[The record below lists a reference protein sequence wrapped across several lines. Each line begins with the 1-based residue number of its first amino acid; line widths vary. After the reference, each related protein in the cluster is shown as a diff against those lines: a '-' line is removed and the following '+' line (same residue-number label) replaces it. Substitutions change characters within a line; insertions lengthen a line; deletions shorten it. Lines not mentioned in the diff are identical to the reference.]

1 MTRILALIAI
11 LAAAA
16 QQTPPVTPAQRPT
29 PGGDG
34 GLTLDG
40 ASPIIDNERVA
51 VWDFTWTRGVP
62 GPLERQTT
70 DSVWISVSPSV
81 GDVRYWAK
89 GAPRRA
95 ERSIGSPFRT
105 IAIDLKEHPVAPLK
119 NTSGVPN
126 AFPRPG
132 NNRKVFENERVIV
145 WDFTW
150 TPGQPTPMHFH
161 DKDVVVVY
169 LGTGTLRSTTPDGKA
184 VDNKWKPGDTRF
196 NLRDRVHTETLVE
209 GELRAIIT
217 ELK

>member
-1 MTRILALIAI
+1 MSRLIALLAL
-11 LAAAA
+11 LA
-16 QQTPPVTPAQRPT
+16 VPAPQ
-29 PGGDG
+29 DG
-34 GLTLDG
+34 PNLTLNG
-40 ASPIIDNERVA
+40 ARPIIDNERVA

-62 GPLERQTT
+62 EALERSRT
-70 DSVWISVSPSV
+70 DSVWISVSPSA

-95 ERSIGSPFRT
+95 EQSIGTPIRMIS
-105 IAIDLKEHPVAPLK
+105 IDLKDHPVAPIA
-119 NTSGVPN
+119 NTSGFPN

-132 NNRKVFENERVIV
+132 NNRKVFENNRVIV

-150 TPGQPTPMHFH
+150 TKDVPTPMHFH

-184 VDNKWKPGDTRF
+184 TDNKWKPGDTRF
-196 NLRDRVHTETLVE
+196 NLGNRIHTETLIE
-209 GELRAIIT
+209 GELRAVIT

>member
-1 MTRILALIAI
+1 MPRMTRLIAFLLL
-11 LAAAA
+11 LAAPA
-16 QQTPPVTPAQRPT
+16 AQRPT
-29 PGGDG
+29 PPGSSD
-34 GLTLDG
+34 LVTLDG
-40 ASPIIDNERVA
+40 AAPIIRNDRVE
-51 VWDFTWTRGVP
+51 VWDFIWTRGVP
-62 GPLERQTT
+62 AALESQTT
-70 DSVWISVSPSV
+70 ASLWISVSPSA

-95 ERSIGSPFRT
+95 ERSIGSPLRM
-105 IAIDLKEHPVAPLK
+105 ISIDLKDHPVAPLI
-119 NTSGVPN
+119 NSSGQPN

-132 NNRKVFENERVIV
+132 NNRKVFENDRVIV

-209 GELRAIIT
+209 GQLRAIIS

>member
-1 MTRILALIAI
+1 MSRLIALLAL
-11 LAAAA
+11 LA
-16 QQTPPVTPAQRPT
+16 VPAPQ
-29 PGGDG
+29 DG
-34 GLTLDG
+34 PNLTLNG
-40 ASPIIDNERVA
+40 ARPIIDNERVA

-62 GPLERQTT
+62 EALERSRT
-70 DSVWISVSPSV
+70 DSVWISVSPSA

-95 ERSIGSPFRT
+95 EQSIGSPIRM
-105 IAIDLKEHPVAPLK
+105 IAIDLKDHPVAPFT
-119 NTSGVPN
+119 NSSGYPN

-132 NNRKVFENERVIV
+132 NNRKVFENNRVSV

-150 TPGQPTPMHFH
+150 AKDVPTPMHFH

-184 VDNKWKPGDTRF
+184 TDNKWKPGDTRF
-196 NLRDRVHTETLVE
+196 NLGNRIHTETLIE
-209 GELRAIIT
+209 GELRAVIT

>member
-1 MTRILALIAI
+1 MTRMLAL
-11 LAAAA
+11 LALLA
-16 QQTPPVTPAQRPT
+16 V
-29 PGGDG
+29 PGPQDP
-34 GLTLDG
+34 LTLSS
-40 ASPIIDNERVA
+40 ARPIIDNERVS

-62 GPLERQTT
+62 EALERPAT
-70 DSVWISVSPSV
+70 DSIWVSVSPSA

-95 ERSIGSPFRT
+95 ERSIGSPLRM
-105 IAIDLKEHPVAPLK
+105 ISIDLKNHPASTLA
-119 NTSGVPN
+119 NTSGFPN

-132 NNRKVFENERVIV
+132 TNRKVFENERVIV
-145 WDFTW
+145 WDFSW
-150 TPGQPTPMHFH
+150 AKGVATPMHFH

-196 NLRDRVHTETLVE
+196 NLGNRIHTETLIE

>member
-1 MTRILALIAI
+1 MTRLIALLAL
-11 LAAAA
+11 LAAPVA
-16 QQTPPVTPAQRPT
+16 QVPRERQTPPVTDA
-29 PGGDG
+29 
-34 GLTLDG
+34 LTLNG
-40 ASPIIDNERVA
+40 ATPIIQNDRVA

-62 GPLERQTT
+62 APLEAQTT
-70 DSVWISVSPSV
+70 DSVWISVSPSI

-95 ERSIGSPFRT
+95 ERSIGSPLRM
-105 IAIDLKEHPVAPLK
+105 IAIDFKDHPVAPLK
-119 NTSGVPN
+119 NTSGFPN

-132 NNRKVFENERVIV
+132 ISRKVFENERIIV

-150 TPGQPTPMHFH
+150 TRGQATPMHFH

-196 NLRDRVHTETLVE
+196 NLRDRVHTETLID

>member
-1 MTRILALIAI
+1 MTRLIALLAL

-16 QQTPPVTPAQRPT
+16 PQAPSQRQVPT
-29 PGGDG
+29 SPDL
-34 GLTLDG
+34 LTLSD
-40 ASPIIDNERVA
+40 ARPIIDNERVS

-62 GPLERQTT
+62 EPLERPTT
-70 DSVWISVSPSV
+70 DSVWVSVSPSV

-95 ERSIGSPFRT
+95 ERSIGSPLRT
-105 IAIDLKEHPVAPLK
+105 IAIDLKDRPVAPLK
-119 NTSGVPN
+119 NASGFPN

-132 NNRKVFENERVIV
+132 NSRKVFENDRVIV

-150 TPGQPTPMHFH
+150 TPGQATPMHFH

-184 VDNKWKPGDTRF
+184 VDNKWKPADTRF
-196 NLRDRVHTETLVE
+196 NLRDRIHTETLVD

>member
-1 MTRILALIAI
+1 MFAMSRLIALLAL
-11 LAAAA
+11 LA
-16 QQTPPVTPAQRPT
+16 VPAPQ
-29 PGGDG
+29 DG
-34 GLTLDG
+34 PNLTLNG
-40 ASPIIDNERVA
+40 ARPIIDNERVA

-62 GPLERQTT
+62 EALERSRT
-70 DSVWISVSPSV
+70 DSVWISVSPSA

-95 ERSIGSPFRT
+95 EQSIGTPIRMIS
-105 IAIDLKEHPVAPLK
+105 IDLKDHPVAPIT
-119 NTSGVPN
+119 NTSGFPN

-132 NNRKVFENERVIV
+132 NNRKVFENNRVIV

-150 TPGQPTPMHFH
+150 TKDVPTPMHFH

-184 VDNKWKPGDTRF
+184 TDNKWKPGDTRF
-196 NLRDRVHTETLVE
+196 NLGNRIHTETLIE
-209 GELRAIIT
+209 GELRAVIT

>member
-1 MTRILALIAI
+1 MTRLIALLLL
-11 LAAAA
+11 LAAP
-16 QQTPPVTPAQRPT
+16 TAQRS
-29 PGGDG
+29 PGFND

-40 ASPIIDNERVA
+40 ATPIIENDRVT

-62 GPLERQTT
+62 GPLELQTS
-70 DSVWISVSPSV
+70 DSIWISVSPSV

-89 GAPRRA
+89 DAPRRA
-95 ERSIGSPFRT
+95 ERSIGAPIRM
-105 IAIDLKEHPVAPLK
+105 IAIDLKGQKVAPLA
-119 NTSGVPN
+119 NTSGVPD

-132 NNRKVFENERVIV
+132 INRKVFENDRVIV

-150 TPGQPTPMHFH
+150 TKGVPTPMHFH

-196 NLRDRVHTETLVE
+196 NLRNRVHTETLIE

>member
-1 MTRILALIAI
+1 MPCMTRVIALLAL
-11 LAAAA
+11 LAV
-16 QQTPPVTPAQRPT
+16 PVPQDP
-29 PGGDG
+29 
-34 GLTLDG
+34 LTLSS
-40 ASPIIDNERVA
+40 ARPLIDNERVS

-62 GPLERQTT
+62 DALERPTT
-70 DSVWISVSPSV
+70 DSIWISVSPSA

-95 ERSIGSPFRT
+95 EQSIGSPIRM
-105 IAIDLKEHPVAPLK
+105 IAIDFKNHPVAPLK
-119 NTSGVPN
+119 NASGFPN

-132 NNRKVFENERVIV
+132 NNRKVFENDRVIV
-145 WDFTW
+145 WDFSW
-150 TPGQPTPMHFH
+150 TKGVATPMHFH

-184 VDNKWKPGDTRF
+184 VDNTWKPGDTRF
-196 NLRDRVHTETLVE
+196 NLGNRIHTETLVE

>member
-1 MTRILALIAI
+1 MTRLLAVFLLLSAT
-11 LAAAA
+11 AA
-16 QQTPPVTPAQRPT
+16 QRTT
-29 PGGDG
+29 PGFND

-40 ASPIIDNERVA
+40 ATPIIDNDRVT
-51 VWDFTWTRGVP
+51 VRDSTWTRGVP
-62 GPLERQTT
+62 ASLELQTT
-70 DSVWISVSPSV
+70 DSVWIAVSPSV

-95 ERSIGSPFRT
+95 ERSIGSPIRM
-105 IAIDLKEHPVAPLK
+105 IAIDLKDHPVAPLK

-132 NNRKVFENERVIV
+132 TNRKVFENDRVIV

-150 TPGQPTPMHFH
+150 TKGVPTPMHFH

-169 LGTGTLRSTTPDGKA
+169 LGTGTLRSTTRDGKS

-196 NLRDRVHTETLVE
+196 NLRDRIHTETLVD

>member
-1 MTRILALIAI
+1 MFAMSRLIALLAL
-11 LAAAA
+11 LA
-16 QQTPPVTPAQRPT
+16 VPAPQ
-29 PGGDG
+29 DG
-34 GLTLDG
+34 PNLTLNG
-40 ASPIIDNERVA
+40 ARPIIDNERVA

-62 GPLERQTT
+62 EALERSRT
-70 DSVWISVSPSV
+70 DSVWISVSPSA

-95 ERSIGSPFRT
+95 EPSIGSPIRM
-105 IAIDLKEHPVAPLK
+105 ISIDLKDHPVAPIT
-119 NTSGVPN
+119 NTSGFPN

-132 NNRKVFENERVIV
+132 NNRKVFENNRVIV

-150 TPGQPTPMHFH
+150 TKAVPTPMHFH

-184 VDNKWKPGDTRF
+184 TDNKWKPGDTRF
-196 NLRDRVHTETLVE
+196 NLGNRIHTETLIE
-209 GELRAIIT
+209 GELRAVIT

>member
-1 MTRILALIAI
+1 MTRLLAVLLLLSAT
-11 LAAAA
+11 AA
-16 QQTPPVTPAQRPT
+16 QRTT
-29 PGGDG
+29 PGFND

-40 ASPIIDNERVA
+40 ATPIIDNDRVT
-51 VWDFTWTRGVP
+51 VRDSTWTRGVP
-62 GPLERQTT
+62 ASLELQTA
-70 DSVWISVSPSV
+70 DSVWIAVSPSV

-95 ERSIGSPFRT
+95 ERSIGSPIRM
-105 IAIDLKEHPVAPLK
+105 IAIDLKDHPVAPLK
-119 NTSGVPN
+119 NTSGLPN

-132 NNRKVFENERVIV
+132 TNRKVFENDRVIV

-150 TPGQPTPMHFH
+150 TKGVPTPMHFH

-169 LGTGTLRSTTPDGKA
+169 LGTGTLRSTTRDGKS

-196 NLRDRVHTETLVE
+196 NLRDRIHTETLVD

>member
-1 MTRILALIAI
+1 MAAMTRLIALLALLSA
-11 LAAAA
+11 LVPQAPTER
-16 QQTPPVTPAQRPT
+16 QTPPTPDALALNGARP
-29 PGGDG
+29 
-34 GLTLDG
+34 
-40 ASPIIDNERVA
+40 IVDNERVT

-62 GPLERQTT
+62 EPLERSKT
-70 DSVWISVSPSV
+70 DSVWISVSPSI

-95 ERSIGSPFRT
+95 EQSIGSPLRM
-105 IAIDLKEHPVAPLK
+105 IAIDLKDHPVAPLK
-119 NTSGVPN
+119 NTSGLPN

-132 NNRKVFENERVIV
+132 TNRKVFENDRVIV

-150 TPGQPTPMHFH
+150 TKGVPTPMHFH

-184 VDNKWKPGDTRF
+184 VDSKWKPGDTRF
-196 NLRDRVHTETLVE
+196 NLRDRRHTETLIE
-209 GELRAIIT
+209 GELRAVIT

>member
-1 MTRILALIAI
+1 MTGLIVLLAL

-16 QQTPPVTPAQRPT
+16 PQAPAERRPPPT
-29 PGGDG
+29 ADA
-34 GLTLDG
+34 LTLNG
-40 ASPIIDNERVA
+40 ATPIIENDRVA

-62 GPLERQTT
+62 APLEAQTA
-70 DSVWISVSPSV
+70 DSVWVSVSPSV

-95 ERSIGSPFRT
+95 ERSIGAPLRM
-105 IAIDLKEHPVAPLK
+105 IAIDLKDHAPVPAK
-119 NTSGVPN
+119 NASGFPN

-132 NNRKVFENERVIV
+132 ISRKVFENERVIV

-150 TPGQPTPMHFH
+150 TRGQPTPMHFH

-196 NLRDRVHTETLVE
+196 NLRDRVHTETLIE
-209 GELRAIIT
+209 GELRAVIT

>member
-1 MTRILALIAI
+1 MTRLIVALLL
-11 LAAAA
+11 LAA
-16 QQTPPVTPAQRPT
+16 PVGQDRP
-29 PGGDG
+29 GV
-34 GLTLDG
+34 GLTLAG
-40 ASPIIDNERVA
+40 ATPIIDNDRVT

-62 GPLERQTT
+62 EPLERPTT
-70 DSVWISVSPSV
+70 DSIWISVSLSA

-95 ERSIGSPFRT
+95 ERSIGSPIRM
-105 IAIDLKEHPVAPLK
+105 ISIDLKNHPGSTLT
-119 NTSGVPN
+119 NTSGFPN

-145 WDFTW
+145 WDFSW
-150 TPGQPTPMHFH
+150 TKGVATPMHFH

-196 NLRDRVHTETLVE
+196 NLGNRIHTETLVD

>member
-1 MTRILALIAI
+1 MFAMSRLIALLAL
-11 LAAAA
+11 LA
-16 QQTPPVTPAQRPT
+16 VPAPQ
-29 PGGDG
+29 DG
-34 GLTLDG
+34 PNLTLNG
-40 ASPIIDNERVA
+40 ARPIIDNERVA

-62 GPLERQTT
+62 EALERSRT
-70 DSVWISVSPSV
+70 DSVWISVSPSA

-95 ERSIGSPFRT
+95 EQSIGTPIRMIS
-105 IAIDLKEHPVAPLK
+105 IDLKDHPVAPIT
-119 NTSGVPN
+119 NTSGFPN

-132 NNRKVFENERVIV
+132 NNRKVFENNRVIV

-150 TPGQPTPMHFH
+150 TKDVPTPMHFH

-184 VDNKWKPGDTRF
+184 TDNKWKPGDARF
-196 NLRDRVHTETLVE
+196 NLGNRIHTETLIE
-209 GELRAIIT
+209 GELRAVIT

>member
-1 MTRILALIAI
+1 MTRLLAVFLLLSAT
-11 LAAAA
+11 AA
-16 QQTPPVTPAQRPT
+16 QRTT
-29 PGGDG
+29 PGFND

-40 ASPIIDNERVA
+40 ATPIIDNDRVT
-51 VWDFTWTRGVP
+51 VRDSTWTRGVP
-62 GPLERQTT
+62 ASLELQTT
-70 DSVWISVSPSV
+70 DSVWIAVSPSV

-95 ERSIGSPFRT
+95 ERSIGSPIRM
-105 IAIDLKEHPVAPLK
+105 IAIDLKDHPVAPLK

-132 NNRKVFENERVIV
+132 TNRKVFENDRVIV

-150 TPGQPTPMHFH
+150 TKGVPKPMHFH

-169 LGTGTLRSTTPDGKA
+169 LGTGTLRSTTRDGKS

-196 NLRDRVHTETLVE
+196 NLRDRIHTETLVD

>member
-1 MTRILALIAI
+1 MAAMTRLIAFLLL
-11 LAAAA
+11 LAV
-16 QQTPPVTPAQRPT
+16 PVAQRT
-29 PGGDG
+29 PGLND

-40 ASPIIDNERVA
+40 AAPIIRNDRVD

-62 GPLERQTT
+62 AALEAQTT
-70 DSVWISVSPSV
+70 DSLWISISPSA

-95 ERSIGSPFRT
+95 ERSIGAPLRM
-105 IAIDLKEHPVAPLK
+105 IAIDFKDHPVAPLK
-119 NTSGVPN
+119 NNSGYPN

-132 NNRKVFENERVIV
+132 MNRKVFENDRVIV

-150 TPGQPTPMHFH
+150 TKGVPTPMHFH

-196 NLRDRVHTETLVE
+196 NLGNRVHTETLIE

>member
-1 MTRILALIAI
+1 MTRLIAI
-11 LAAAA
+11 LLLLAAP
-16 QQTPPVTPAQRPT
+16 TAQRS
-29 PGGDG
+29 PGLND
-34 GLTLDG
+34 GLTLD
-40 ASPIIDNERVA
+40 AATPIIDNDRVT

-62 GPLERQTT
+62 GALELQSK
-70 DSVWISVSPSV
+70 DSIWISVSPSI

-95 ERSIGSPFRT
+95 ERTIGSPIRM
-105 IAIDLKEHPVAPLK
+105 IAIDLKDHPLLVAR
-119 NTSGVPN
+119 NTSGFPN

-132 NNRKVFENERVIV
+132 ISRKAFENERVIV

-150 TPGQPTPMHFH
+150 TRGQPTPMHFH

>member
-1 MTRILALIAI
+1 MTRLIALLALLSA
-11 LAAAA
+11 LAPQAPTER
-16 QQTPPVTPAQRPT
+16 QPPPVA
-29 PGGDG
+29 DA
-34 GLTLDG
+34 LTLSG
-40 ASPIIDNERVA
+40 ATPIVDNDRVA

-62 GPLERQTT
+62 VALERATT
-70 DSVWISVSPSV
+70 DSVWISVSPSA

-95 ERSIGSPFRT
+95 EQSIGSPIRM
-105 IAIDLKEHPVAPLK
+105 ISIDLKNHPASTLT
-119 NTSGVPN
+119 NTSGFPN

-132 NNRKVFENERVIV
+132 KNRKVFENDRVIV
-145 WDFTW
+145 WDFSW
-150 TPGQPTPMHFH
+150 TKGVATPMHFH

-184 VDNKWKPGDTRF
+184 VDNKWKPADTRF
-196 NLRDRVHTETLVE
+196 NLGNRIHTETLIE